1 MNQRITTAT
10 FIFLLG
16 LTLLVP
22 AATAQ
27 TIDGTVGVQGGR
39 YGVGFASSWPS
50 YGISGTLQMSETL
63 TAEAIIGALGAVSH
77 FGGRVWYRFNRNVN
91 YDLYGYGAVGVYRY
105 RSGYYF
111 NGRGDRIRDT
121 ESVLGLGAGVGI
133 EAGLQKLLDDENF
146 LPLFINAE
154 FGLALASF
162 EYYNFSSFSFGA
174 GIHYRFG
181 QR

>member
-10 FIFLLG
+10 FVFLLG
-16 LTLLVP
+16 LALLVP

-27 TIDGTVGVQGGR
+27 GIDGTVGVQGGR

-63 TAEAIIGALGAVSH
+63 TAEAIIGALGTVSH

-105 RSGYYF
+105 RYTNFDRFGA
-111 NGRGDRIRDT
+111 RIRDT

-133 EAGLQKLLDDENF
+133 EAGLQKLLGDENF